1 MTSRLPD
8 HTGRSGL
15 VRREPP
21 AAEAPCCS
29 WLGGDE
35 DNCIDY
41 PAFPAPSCVMHFNLP
56 DLPDA
61 NTEKCTRWPS
71 GPVERSSGTC

>member
-1 MTSRLPD
+1 MTSCLPGPD
-8 HTGRSGL
+8 GPFWLSQEEAPCGRG
-15 VRREPP
+15 
-21 AAEAPCCS
+21 PCCS

-41 PAFPAPSCVMHFNLP
+41 AAFPAPSREMHFNLP